1 MFDTDLDLKLMR
13 STFSNEFYKI
23 YKDGFDNYLNG
34 NWEGAKKN
42 FEKILL
48 MKSNDK
54 VTENLISFMTS
65 GPVIGMELVGESA
78 VKKWRDLLGPTNT

>member
-13 STFSNEFYKI
+13 ITFSNEFYKI

-54 VTENLISFMTS
+54 VTENLISFMQES
-65 GPVIGMELVGESA
+65 EYAPPVDWQGFKFLSE
-78 VKKWRDLLGPTNT
+78 